1 MTLHHKMLRSLGDAP
16 EEDRTLVQRARKVL
30 HGTVAIFYLAF
41 HRICDITKG
50 LIISDPYPNKVTHVR
65 DGTLKVGAK
74 LRVAGV
80 VLNLRRVTRL
90 RHPPLALDKAGFL
103 EHIKAIIDIF
113 LAHLFKL
120 ILSSPPIEQ

>member
-1 MTLHHKMLRSLGDAP
+1 
-16 EEDRTLVQRARKVL
+16 L

-41 HRICDITKG
+41 HRICDIAKG
-50 LIISDPYPNKVTHVR
+50 LIISDRYPNKVTEVS

-80 VLNLRRVTRL
+80 VLYLRSMSGL
-90 RHPPLALDKAGFL
+90 RHPPLALDKTGFL
-103 EHIKAIIDIF
+103 EHIEATEDIF

-120 ILSSPPIEQ
+120 VLSSPPIK

>member
-1 MTLHHKMLRSLGDAP
+1 MTLNHEMLRSLGDTP
-16 EEDRTLVQRARKVL
+16 KEGRTLIQRARKVL

-41 HRICDITKG
+41 HRICDIAKG
-50 LIISDPYPNKVTHVR
+50 LIISNRYPNKVTEVS

-80 VLNLRRVTRL
+80 VLYLRIMPGL
-90 RHPPLALDKAGFL
+90 RHPPLALDKTGFL
-103 EHIKAIIDIF
+103 EHIEATEDIF

-120 ILSSPPIEQ
+120 VLSSPPIK

>member
-1 MTLHHKMLRSLGDAP
+1 
-16 EEDRTLVQRARKVL
+16 L

-41 HRICDITKG
+41 HRICDVAKA
-50 LIISDPYPNKVTHVR
+50 LIISNRYPNKVTEVS

-80 VLNLRRVTRL
+80 VLYLRIMPGL
-90 RHPPLALDKAGFL
+90 RHPPLALDKTGFL
-103 EHIKAIIDIF
+103 EHIEATEDIF

-120 ILSSPPIEQ
+120 VLSSPPIK

>member
-1 MTLHHKMLRSLGDAP
+1 MTLNHEMLRSLGDTP
-16 EEDRTLVQRARKVL
+16 KEGRTLIQRARKVL

-41 HRICDITKG
+41 HRICDIAKG
-50 LIISDPYPNKVTHVR
+50 LIISDRYPNKVTEVS

-80 VLNLRRVTRL
+80 VLYLRSMSGL
-90 RHPPLALDKAGFL
+90 RHPPLALDKTGFL
-103 EHIKAIIDIF
+103 EHIEATEDIF

-120 ILSSPPIEQ
+120 VLSSPPIK